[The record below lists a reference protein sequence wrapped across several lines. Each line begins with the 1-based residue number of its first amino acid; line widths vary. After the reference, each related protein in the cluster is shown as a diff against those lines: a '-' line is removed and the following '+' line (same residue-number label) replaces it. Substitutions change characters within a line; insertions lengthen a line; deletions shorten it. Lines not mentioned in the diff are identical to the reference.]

1 MTIIDAYKAL
11 ADESRLR
18 VLSLLQHASL
28 SVQDLTRILGL
39 GQSTV
44 SHHLKV
50 LTLAQMVQ
58 SQKSGTWIYYHL
70 YPVDSAAA
78 KDSGAHLAHQFVSQF
93 AGNLSNGLSHKLAFD
108 LEELSKILAEKRT
121 ATKNFF
127 DSIAADW
134 KALRSEM
141 HSADSYVHHV
151 LQRITPNETLLELG
165 CGAGA
170 LLDAILPRTGKT
182 IAVDYSQPMLDA
194 ARKNLGAL
202 AQQVE
207 LRLGH
212 LEHLPIADEAI
223 NTAVSYMVLH
233 HVTDP
238 YQVFTDVFRTL
249 IDGGRFIIIELENA
263 VLPQAASTPPL
274 DASLA
279 SVWSSFE
286 KQDLKKW
293 LVAAGFHISEEQ
305 SLSKHA
311 YLITGVKPTTQK
323 GI

>member
-1 MTIIDAYKAL
+1 MSIIDAYKAL

-50 LTLAQMVQ
+50 LAQAQMVQ
-58 SQKSGTWIYYHL
+58 PQKSGTWIYYNL
-70 YPVDSAAA
+70 FPLDDKVS
-78 KDSGAHLAHQFVSQF
+78 KDSGAHLAHQFISEF
-93 AGNLSNGLSHKLAFD
+93 ANNLSNGLSHRLSTD
-108 LEELSKILAEKRT
+108 TEELKKILAEKRT

-134 KALRSEM
+134 KALRDEM
-141 HSADSYVHHV
+141 HTADSYAHEV
-151 LQRITPNETLLELG
+151 QKRISPKESLLELG

-170 LLDAILPRTGKT
+170 FLDVILPRVGKT

-194 ARKNLGAL
+194 AKKNLGSL
-202 AQQVE
+202 AQSVE

-212 LEHLPIADEAI
+212 LEHLPVADEEI
-223 NTAVSYMVLH
+223 DVAVSYMVLH
-233 HVTDP
+233 HITDP
-238 YQVFTDVFRTL
+238 LKVFSDTYRALKKDGRL
-249 IDGGRFIIIELENA
+249 IIVELENA
-263 VLPQAASTPPL
+263 AIPDSISAPSLDSSLP
-274 DASLA
+274 

-293 LVAAGFHISEEQ
+293 LVTAGFQISEEH
-305 SLSKHA
+305 SLSKQT
-311 YLITGVKPTTQK
+311 YLITGVKPKTKQGT
-323 GI
+323 